1 MGTQD
6 ISALDWLWAGAGRAG
21 ASEGEGGC
29 GASDTGWRM
38 DVSVLVD
45 RGSGEEA
52 VNMRQVTLCVNNMH
66 AGLSH
71 H

>member
-21 ASEGEGGC
+21 VSEGEGGC

-45 RGSGEEA
+45 RGSGDEA
-52 VNMRQVTLCVNNMH
+52 VI
-66 AGLSH
+66 
-71 H
+71 